1 MKLELF
7 ERESCPY
14 CQKVLRYLQVA
25 KRDDVELH
33 DITTD
38 EAARARLVEV
48 GGMQQV
54 PCLFID
60 GRPLYESDDIISWLR
75 EHPQA

>member
-7 ERESCPY
+7 ERETCPY

-33 DITTD
+33 DITAD
-38 EAARARLVEV
+38 EAARARLVKV